1 MRPAVNDSPATST
14 CLASRRF
21 AAMRQT
27 QKSIPKIMNG
37 MLTVIRGRLSSVGFI
52 LVFYEV

>member
-1 MRPAVNDSPATST
+1 
-14 CLASRRF
+14 
-21 AAMRQT
+21 MRQT

-37 MLTVIRGRLSSVGFI
+37 MLTVIRGRLSSVCFI